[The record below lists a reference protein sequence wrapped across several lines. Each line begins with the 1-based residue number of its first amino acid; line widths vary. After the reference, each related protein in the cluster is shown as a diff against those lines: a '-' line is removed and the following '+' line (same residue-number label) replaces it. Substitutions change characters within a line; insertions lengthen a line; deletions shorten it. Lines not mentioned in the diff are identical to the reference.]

1 MPITE
6 EIKVSIIH
14 DILIAA
20 YSTRATRQKAQEV
33 LAMVRALDNTRDSK
47 GRFTK
52 K

>member
-1 MPITE
+1 MPMTE
-6 EIKVSIIH
+6 EMKVSIIH

-20 YSTRATRQKAQEV
+20 YSTRATREKAQAV
-33 LAMVRALDNTRDSK
+33 LALVRALDDRRDSK